1 LEFQQEENMKKLT
14 VVVILAIVAALCFSA
29 CAGKAPL
36 RKGEVLLEDKGTAF
50 GVKTPRWVE
59 TAIIGGAKDIEKLP
73 DYKDFVVFVAQF
85 EAQNLQS
92 AQLLAERMQAQTE
105 LASYLSTRVKDA
117 FKGANVADADSKNF
131 GVYGERFVASVGQA
145 TYSGFRKD
153 TDWWVKVQTYTPDDK
168 PDKQLYRVIQLWTIS
183 KDMLQKQFDMMLAG
197 IAGSTP
203 PTPETKRAMDIVQNT
218 VAKDFF
224 SAK

>member
-1 LEFQQEENMKKLT
+1 MEMKKFTSVMVLL
-14 VVVILAIVAALCFSA
+14 LAIAMVFLVAS
-29 CAGKAPL
+29 CATKPPL

-50 GVKTPRWVE
+50 GVKTPKWVE
-59 TAIIGGAKDIEKLP
+59 TAIIGGSKDVEKLP
-73 DYKDFVVFVAQF
+73 DYKEFVVFVAQF

-131 GVYGERFVASVGQA
+131 GVYGERFVASVAEA
-145 TYSGFRKD
+145 TYSGFRRD
-153 TDWWVKVQTYTPDDK
+153 SDWWVKVQTYTPDNK

-183 KDMLQKQFDMMLAG
+183 KEMLQKQFDMLFAKV
-197 IAGSTP
+197 AGSTP
-203 PTPETKRAMDIVQNT
+203 PTPETKRAMDLVQNT
-218 VAKDFF
+218 VAADFF
-224 SAK
+224 TGK

>member
-1 LEFQQEENMKKLT
+1 MKKFTSVMVLL
-14 VVVILAIVAALCFSA
+14 LAIATVFLVAS
-29 CAGKAPL
+29 CATKPPL

-50 GVKTPRWVE
+50 GVKTPKWVE
-59 TAIIGGAKDIEKLP
+59 TAIIGGAKDVEKLP

-131 GVYGERFVASVGQA
+131 GVYGERFVASVA
-145 TYSGFRKD
+145 EAKYSGFRRD
-153 TDWWVKVQTYTPDDK
+153 SDWWVKVQTYTPDNK
-168 PDKQLYRVIQLWTIS
+168 PDKQLYRVIQLWTMS
-183 KDMLQKQFDMMLAG
+183 KDMLKKQFDMLFAQV
-197 IAGSTP
+197 AGSTP
-203 PTPETKRAMDIVQNT
+203 PTPETKRAMDLVQNT
-218 VAKDFF
+218 VASDFF
-224 SAK
+224 TGK

>member
-1 LEFQQEENMKKLT
+1 MKKFTSVMVLL
-14 VVVILAIVAALCFSA
+14 LAIATVFLVAS
-29 CAGKAPL
+29 CATKPPL

-50 GVKTPRWVE
+50 GVKTPKWVE
-59 TAIIGGAKDIEKLP
+59 TAIIGGSKDVEKLP

-131 GVYGERFVASVGQA
+131 GVYGERFVASVAEA
-145 TYSGFRKD
+145 TYSGFRRD
-153 TDWWVKVQTYTPDDK
+153 SDWWVKVQTYTPDNK
-168 PDKQLYRVIQLWTIS
+168 PDKQLYRVIQLWTMS
-183 KDMLQKQFDMMLAG
+183 KDMLKKQFDMMFAQVAG
-197 IAGSTP
+197 TTP
-203 PTPETKRAMDIVQNT
+203 PTPETKRAMDLVQNT
-218 VAKDFF
+218 VAADFF
-224 SAK
+224 TGK

>member
-1 LEFQQEENMKKLT
+1 MKKGKVLVL
-14 VVVILAIVAALCFSA
+14 VVAVLLIALVASS
-29 CAGKAPL
+29 CATKAPL

-59 TAIIGGAKDIEKLP
+59 TAIIGGSKDVEKLP

-131 GVYGERFVASVGQA
+131 GVYGERFVASVA
-145 TYSGFRKD
+145 EAKYSGFRRD
-153 TDWWVKVQTYTPDDK
+153 SDWWVKVQTFTPDNK
-168 PDKQLYRVIQLWTIS
+168 PDKQLFRVIQLWTIS
-183 KDMLQKQFDMMLAG
+183 KDMLKKQFDMMFAEV
-197 IAGSTP
+197 AGSQP
-203 PTPETKRAMDIVQNT
+203 PTPETKRAMDLVQNT
-218 VAKDFF
+218 VAADFF
-224 SAK
+224 SGK

>member
-1 LEFQQEENMKKLT
+1 MKKLAS
-14 VVVILAIVAALCFSA
+14 VIILVIVAALCFNA

-50 GVKTPRWVE
+50 GVKTPKWVE

-85 EAQNLQS
+85 EAQNLPS

-153 TDWWVKVQTYTPDDK
+153 TDWWVKVQTFTSDNK
-168 PDKQLYRVIQLWTIS
+168 PDKQIYRVIQLWTIS
-183 KDMLQKQFDMMLAG
+183 KDMLQKQFDMLLAG
-197 IAGSTP
+197 IQGSTP
-203 PTPETKRAMDIVQNT
+203 PTPETKRAMDLVQNT

-224 SAK
+224 SEK

>member
-1 LEFQQEENMKKLT
+1 MKKGKVLVF
-14 VVVILAIVAALCFSA
+14 VVAVLLLALVASS
-29 CAGKAPL
+29 CATKAPL

-59 TAIIGGAKDIEKLP
+59 TAIIGGSKDVEKLP

-131 GVYGERFVASVGQA
+131 GVYGERFVASVA
-145 TYSGFRKD
+145 EAKYSGFRRD
-153 TDWWVKVQTYTPDDK
+153 SNWWVKVQTFTPDNK
-168 PDKQLYRVIQLWTIS
+168 PDKQLFRVIQLWTIS
-183 KDMLQKQFDMMLAG
+183 KDMLKKQFDMMFAEV
-197 IAGSTP
+197 AGSQP
-203 PTPETKRAMDIVQNT
+203 PTPETKRAMDLVQNT
-218 VAKDFF
+218 VASDFF
-224 SAK
+224 SGK

>member
-1 LEFQQEENMKKLT
+1 MKKGKVLVF
-14 VVVILAIVAALCFSA
+14 VVAVLLLALVASS
-29 CAGKAPL
+29 CATKAPL

-59 TAIIGGAKDIEKLP
+59 TAIIGGSKDVEKLP

-131 GVYGERFVASVGQA
+131 GVYGERFVASVA
-145 TYSGFRKD
+145 EAKYSGFRRD
-153 TDWWVKVQTYTPDDK
+153 SDWWVKVQTFTPDNK
-168 PDKQLYRVIQLWTIS
+168 PDKQLFRVIQLWTIS
-183 KDMLQKQFDMMLAG
+183 KDMLKKQFDMMFAEV
-197 IAGSTP
+197 AGSQP
-203 PTPETKRAMDIVQNT
+203 PTPETKRAMDLVQNT
-218 VAKDFF
+218 VASDFF
-224 SAK
+224 SGK

>member
-1 LEFQQEENMKKLT
+1 MKKFTSVMVLL
-14 VVVILAIVAALCFSA
+14 LAIATVFLVAS
-29 CAGKAPL
+29 CATKPPL

-50 GVKTPRWVE
+50 GVKTPKWVE
-59 TAIIGGAKDIEKLP
+59 TAIIGGAKDVEKLP

-131 GVYGERFVASVGQA
+131 GVYGERFVASVAEA
-145 TYSGFRKD
+145 TYSGFRRD
-153 TDWWVKVQTYTPDDK
+153 SDWWVKVQTYTPDNK
-168 PDKQLYRVIQLWTIS
+168 PDKQLYRVIQLWTMS
-183 KDMLQKQFDMMLAG
+183 KDMLKKQFDMMFAQVAG
-197 IAGSTP
+197 ATP
-203 PTPETKRAMDIVQNT
+203 PTPETKRAMDLVQNT
-218 VAKDFF
+218 VAADFF
-224 SAK
+224 TGK

>member
-1 LEFQQEENMKKLT
+1 MKKGSALIL
-14 VVVILAIVAALCFSA
+14 VVAVLVLALVASS
-29 CAGKAPL
+29 CATKAPL

-59 TAIIGGAKDIEKLP
+59 TAIIGGAKDVEKLA
-73 DYKDFVVFVAQF
+73 DYKDFVVFIAQF

-131 GVYGERFVASVGQA
+131 GVYGERFVASVSEA
-145 TYSGFRKD
+145 KYSGFRRD
-153 TDWWVKVQTYTPDDK
+153 TDWWVKVQTFTPDNK
-168 PDKQLYRVIQLWTIS
+168 PDKQMYRVIQLWTIS
-183 KDMLQKQFDMMLAG
+183 KDMLKKQFDMMFVELAG
-197 IAGSTP
+197 SQP
-203 PTPETKRAMDIVQNT
+203 PTPETKRAMDLVQNT

-224 SAK
+224 SGK

>member
-1 LEFQQEENMKKLT
+1 MKKFTSVMVL
-14 VVVILAIVAALCFSA
+14 VLAIATVFLVAS
-29 CAGKAPL
+29 CATKPPL

-50 GVKTPRWVE
+50 GVKTPKWVE
-59 TAIIGGAKDIEKLP
+59 TAIIGGAKDVEKLP

-131 GVYGERFVASVGQA
+131 GVYGERFVASVAEA
-145 TYSGFRKD
+145 TYSGFRRD
-153 TDWWVKVQTYTPDDK
+153 SDWWVKVQTYTPDNK
-168 PDKQLYRVIQLWTIS
+168 PDKQLYRVIQLWTMS
-183 KDMLQKQFDMMLAG
+183 KDMLKKQFDMMFAQVAG
-197 IAGSTP
+197 TTP
-203 PTPETKRAMDIVQNT
+203 PTPETKRAMDLVQNT
-218 VAKDFF
+218 VAADFF
-224 SAK
+224 TGK

>member
-1 LEFQQEENMKKLT
+1 MKSKSAFSMVLIAILLLSVT
-14 VVVILAIVAALCFSA
+14 VS
-29 CAGKAPL
+29 CATKAPL

-50 GVKTPRWVE
+50 GVKTPKWVE
-59 TAIIGGAKDIEKLP
+59 LALIGGPREIEKLP
-73 DYKDFVVFVAQF
+73 DYKNMMVVIAQF

-131 GVYGERFVASVGQA
+131 GVYGERFVASVA
-145 TYSGFRKD
+145 EAKFTGFRKD
-153 TDWWVKVQTYTPDDK
+153 ADWWVKVQTYTPDNK
-168 PDKQLYRVIQLWTIS
+168 PDKQLYRVIQLWTID
-183 KDMLQKQFDMMLAG
+183 KDMLKKQFDILLNQLAG
-197 IAGSTP
+197 NTP
-203 PTPETKRAMDIVQNT
+203 PTPETKRAMDLVQGT

-224 SAK
+224 GENK

>member
-1 LEFQQEENMKKLT
+1 MKKFTSVMVL
-14 VVVILAIVAALCFSA
+14 VLAIATVFLVAS
-29 CAGKAPL
+29 CATKPPL

-50 GVKTPRWVE
+50 GVKTPKWVE
-59 TAIIGGAKDIEKLP
+59 TAIIGGSKDVEKLP

-131 GVYGERFVASVGQA
+131 GVYGERFVASVAEA
-145 TYSGFRKD
+145 TYSGFRRD
-153 TDWWVKVQTYTPDDK
+153 SDWWVKVQTYTPDNK
-168 PDKQLYRVIQLWTIS
+168 PDKQLYRVIQLWTMS
-183 KDMLQKQFDMMLAG
+183 KDMLKKQFDMMFAQVAG
-197 IAGSTP
+197 TTP
-203 PTPETKRAMDIVQNT
+203 PTPETKRAMDLVQNT
-218 VAKDFF
+218 VAADFF
-224 SAK
+224 TGK

>member
-1 LEFQQEENMKKLT
+1 MKRRNMFVMFVL
-14 VVVILAIVAALCFSA
+14 VAMVMSMALS
-29 CAGKAPL
+29 CATKAPL
-36 RKGEVLLEDKGTAF
+36 RKGEVLLEDKGTAY

-59 TAIIGGAKDIEKLP
+59 TAIIGGAKDVEKMS
-73 DYKDFVVFVAQF
+73 DYKDYVVFIAQF

-131 GVYGERFVASVGQA
+131 GVYGERFVASVSEAQ
-145 TYSGFRKD
+145 YSGFRKD
-153 TDWWVKVQTYTPDDK
+153 TDWWVKVQTFNAENK
-168 PDKQLYRVIQLWTIS
+168 PDKQVYRVIQLWTIS
-183 KDMLQKQFDMMLAG
+183 KEMLQKQFDMMLKQVEA
-197 IAGSTP
+197 SEP
-203 PTPETKRAMDIVQNT
+203 PTPETKRAMDLVQNT

-224 SAK
+224 DGK

>member
-1 LEFQQEENMKKLT
+1 MKKFTSVMVLL
-14 VVVILAIVAALCFSA
+14 LAIATVFLAAS
-29 CAGKAPL
+29 CATKPPL

-50 GVKTPRWVE
+50 GVKTPKWVE
-59 TAIIGGAKDIEKLP
+59 TAIIGGAKDVEKLP

-131 GVYGERFVASVGQA
+131 GVYGERFVASVAQA
-145 TYSGFRKD
+145 TYTGFRRD
-153 TDWWVKVQTYTPDDK
+153 SDWWVKVQTYTPDNK

-183 KDMLQKQFDMMLAG
+183 KDMLKKQFDMMFAQA
-197 IAGSTP
+197 AGSTP
-203 PTPETKRAMDIVQNT
+203 PTPETKRAMDLVQNT
-218 VAKDFF
+218 VAADFF
-224 SAK
+224 TGK

>member
-1 LEFQQEENMKKLT
+1 MKKGSALVL
-14 VVVILAIVAALCFSA
+14 VVAVLMLALVASS
-29 CAGKAPL
+29 CATKAPL

-59 TAIIGGAKDIEKLP
+59 TAIIGGAKDVEKLA
-73 DYKDFVVFVAQF
+73 DYKDFVVFIAQF

-131 GVYGERFVASVGQA
+131 GVYGERFVASVSEA
-145 TYSGFRKD
+145 KYSGFRRD
-153 TDWWVKVQTYTPDDK
+153 TDWWVKVQTFTPDNK
-168 PDKQLYRVIQLWTIS
+168 PDKQMYRVIQLWTIS
-183 KDMLQKQFDMMLAG
+183 KDMLKKQFDMMFTE
-197 IAGSTP
+197 IVGSQP
-203 PTPETKRAMDIVQNT
+203 PTPETKRAMDLVQNT
-218 VAKDFF
+218 VATDFF
-224 SAK
+224 SGK

>member
-1 LEFQQEENMKKLT
+1 MKKGKVLVF
-14 VVVILAIVAALCFSA
+14 VVAVLLLALVASS
-29 CAGKAPL
+29 CATKAPL

-59 TAIIGGAKDIEKLP
+59 TAIIGGSKDVEKLP

-131 GVYGERFVASVGQA
+131 GVYGERFVASVA
-145 TYSGFRKD
+145 EAKESGFRRD
-153 TDWWVKVQTYTPDDK
+153 SDWWVKVQTFTPDNK
-168 PDKQLYRVIQLWTIS
+168 PDKQLFRVIQLWTIS
-183 KDMLQKQFDMMLAG
+183 KDMLKKQFDMMFAEV
-197 IAGSTP
+197 AGSQP
-203 PTPETKRAMDIVQNT
+203 PTPETKRAMDLVQNT
-218 VAKDFF
+218 VASDFF
-224 SAK
+224 SGK

>member
-1 LEFQQEENMKKLT
+1 MKKFTSVMVLL
-14 VVVILAIVAALCFSA
+14 LAIATVFLAAS
-29 CAGKAPL
+29 CATKPPL

-50 GVKTPRWVE
+50 GVKTPKWVE
-59 TAIIGGAKDIEKLP
+59 TAIIGGAKDVEKLP

-131 GVYGERFVASVGQA
+131 GSYGERFVQSVAGA
-145 TYSGFRKD
+145 KFTGFRMEQ
-153 TDWWVKVQTYTPDDK
+153 DWWTHVQTYTTENK
-168 PDKQLYRVIQLWTIS
+168 PDKQIYRVFQIWSIE
-183 KDMLQKQFDMMLAG
+183 DEMLKKQFDMILKGAAG
-197 IAGSTP
+197 AEPKTAEQQRAIDLVQST
-203 PTPETKRAMDIVQNT
+203 VS
-218 VAKDFF
+218 KDFF
-224 SAK
+224 GN